1 MTRKPYL
8 SDLPLAEPGGCIACR
23 PARSTQRY
31 LVPPAQWLPLAHVA
45 PQLAPLG
52 HRLVVFSPMAEGRDL
67 GTDPRDLGPKVRE
80 TAGREPTPSAA
91 IIDSQWVKI
100 TVDLG

>member
-1 MTRKPYL
+1 
-8 SDLPLAEPGGCIACR
+8 
-23 PARSTQRY
+23 
-31 LVPPAQWLPLAHVA
+31 
-45 PQLAPLG
+45 
-52 HRLVVFSPMAEGRDL
+52 MAEGRDL

-100 TVDLG
+100 TVDLLAAEQDYEALLEPKPYSSNAPKAQTSLRYLFTHPLRIQKGAERWIRKKEYG